1 VSLRVVA
8 TGALAAA
15 PIALAGCGGGGPS
28 SKTLVGAA
36 DKTLSSSTFAANYD
50 GSLRITGQQ
59 RAVSF
64 EGSGIVDTRTH
75 RTRVSVDLSSLAHES
90 GATGDLSAF
99 RGEEVVD
106 STADIVLYVRIPFY
120 SRHLPASKPW
130 LRIDYG
136 KTVRQQGIAVN
147 SLTLDQDPGQYLEYL
162 RGATGKVEKVG
173 EQAVQG
179 VQTTHYRGSLYILDF
194 PRVLTGARRTSAE
207 HVADRIVQLTKES
220 TFPTDV
226 WIDGDDHVRR
236 MTFDYAIPENGSTP
250 AVDYR
255 LTLEYSQFGQGV
267 SVGLPPADEISRPTQ
282 LKTS

>member
-1 VSLRVVA
+1 VTLRFVA

-28 SKTLVGAA
+28 SKTLVDAA
-36 DKTLSSSTFAANYD
+36 DKTISSSTFAANYD
-50 GSLRITGQQ
+50 GSLKIIGQKG
-59 RAVSF
+59 AVSF
-64 EGSGIVDTRTH
+64 RGSGIVDTRSH
-75 RTRVSVDLSSLAHES
+75 RSRVSVDLSSLAHES
-90 GATGDLSAF
+90 GAAGELGAF

-106 STADIVLYVRIPFY
+106 SAADIVLYLRIPFY
-120 SRHLPASKPW
+120 SQHLPASRPW

-136 KTVRQQGIAVN
+136 KTLRQQGIAVN
-147 SLTLDQDPGQYLEYL
+147 SLTLDQDPGQYLEFL
-162 RGATGKVEKVG
+162 RGASGKVEKVG
-173 EQAVQG
+173 KQAVRG
-179 VQTTHYRGSLYILDF
+179 VQTTHYHGSLYILDF
-194 PRVLTGARRTSAE
+194 PRALTGARRTAAE

-226 WIDGDDHVRR
+226 WIDEDDRVRR

-255 LTLEYSQFGQGV
+255 LTLEYSQFGQGI